1 VHDFLAI
8 AVSVKNGMTAWLK
21 RASLFFKSLRNY
33 KCAWKQP
40 VSASPVEAMASRRD
54 RWELKMQAFNVDVGD
69 RILALVKAILKQN
82 AIAAEVKPESRLVDI
97 GLTSMDMVNLMLSV
111 EAEFD
116 FTIPQDQITPENFQS
131 VKTLEAMIAGQLQP
145 QAA

>member
-1 VHDFLAI
+1 
-8 AVSVKNGMTAWLK
+8 
-21 RASLFFKSLRNY
+21 
-33 KCAWKQP
+33 
-40 VSASPVEAMASRRD
+40 
-54 RWELKMQAFNVDVGD
+54 MQAFNANARE
-69 RILALVKAILKQN
+69 RILVLVKAILEQN
-82 AIAAEVKPESRLVDI
+82 SIAAEVKPESRLVDI

-131 VKTLEAMIAGQLQP
+131 VKTLELMIVHQLQSE